1 MKWKGRCSEEP
12 SYICAL
18 LKAIAPHGAETLDK
32 RRATAL
38 GSPHG
43 CCLCAILHSI
53 LRPSAWIQGWR
64 NLGRVQNGR
73 DFNWW
78 SRQSGGRIRGLSL
91 IPCWIWQNWR
101 CVCGLSL
108 TPSRNWKRKKPFIY
122 EMISRAPL
130 GSQILG
136 RSLLRYSKGGPLR
149 INSIPLEGLLPT
161 FFVLHELFFRADG
174 HDLISPSLRWK
185 VVEFSLNVAHSSI
198 TKKGAPL
205 DGVPNI

>member
-1 MKWKGRCSEEP
+1 MIEAQFLPERIVDWQTYLTRSLNCSTERTLSSHSVLSCFFRMKTRPPISQGPPSSTLEP
-12 SYICAL
+12 FS
-18 LKAIAPHGAETLDK
+18 
-32 RRATAL
+32 
-38 GSPHG
+38 
-43 CCLCAILHSI
+43 
-53 LRPSAWIQGWR
+53 
-64 NLGRVQNGR
+64 
-73 DFNWW
+73 
-78 SRQSGGRIRGLSL
+78 
-91 IPCWIWQNWR
+91 
-101 CVCGLSL
+101 
-108 TPSRNWKRKKPFIY
+108 PSRNWKRKKPFIY

-149 INSIPLEGLLPT
+149 INSIPLELPT

-174 HDLISPSLRWK
+174 HDLLSPSLRWK